1 MTFGR
6 LTVLG
11 YDHSAKKK
19 AYYRCR
25 CECGK
30 ETVVYSGN
38 LTSGKTRSCGCLR
51 GQSVLIVRGR
61 FPKVEVTERQKA
73 WILKHYK
80 HTKNDEIKT
89 KYGLSDGW
97 LHRFAR
103 QNGLKKCPQFM
114 TKVQLEGARKA
125 ALSHLINGTYPPKGY
140 RIPRREASGFQKGV
154 SSLQRLGPKRE
165 AERVRKSAEGRR
177 KTWKLEHARM
187 TFGLPRETKLR
198 VFKQPRE
205 WTARRFY
212 LRKLGYVV
220 ERGGLDAYYDDST
233 RRSLELEARYKP
245 FRFHPMNEL
254 TKPIS

>member
-11 YDHSAKKK
+11 YDHSAKKR

-25 CECGK
+25 CECGR

-38 LTSGKTRSCGCLR
+38 LTTGKTRSCGCLR
-51 GQSVLIVRGR
+51 GQSVLMVRGR

-80 HTKNDEIKT
+80 HTKNSEIKA

-103 QNGLKKCPQFM
+103 KNGLKKSPQFM

-125 ALSHLINGTYPPKGY
+125 AFSHRINGTYPPKGY
-140 RIPRREASGFQKGV
+140 RIPNSGANSFKKGV
-154 SSLQRLGPKRE
+154 SPLQRLGPKRE
-165 AERVRKSAEGRR
+165 AERVCKSAESRR

-212 LRKLGYVV
+212 LRKLGYTI

-245 FRFHPMNEL
+245 FRFHPMSEL
-254 TKPIS
+254 NL